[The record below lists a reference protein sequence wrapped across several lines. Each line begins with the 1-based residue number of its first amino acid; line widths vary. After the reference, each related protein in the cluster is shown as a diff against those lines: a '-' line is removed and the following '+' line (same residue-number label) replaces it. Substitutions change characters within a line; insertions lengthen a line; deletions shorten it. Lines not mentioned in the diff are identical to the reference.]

1 MITLGT
7 APEVYAPVAAQLQA
21 VMVDDWAGARRKLPD
36 CTAVLAGP
44 GLAAPGV
51 SAALRDALAELWRE
65 APVPLVVDASA
76 LSWLP
81 PESGVSRAPRV
92 ITPHPGEAA
101 RLLARTVGEVQADR
115 PGAVRALSRRYGR
128 CHVVL
133 KGYQTLVGSAEG
145 RLFVNGSGDA
155 ALGQG
160 GTGDVLAGYLAGL
173 LAQPPLERDFP
184 QTVRYAVWQHGAAAD
199 VLSARRAN
207 WTPEDLIGQ
216 LGEKR
221 MGFR

>member
-1 MITLGT
+1 
-7 APEVYAPVAAQLQA
+7 
-21 VMVDDWAGARRKLPD
+21 
-36 CTAVLAGP
+36 
-44 GLAAPGV
+44 
-51 SAALRDALAELWRE
+51 
-65 APVPLVVDASA
+65 
-76 LSWLP
+76 
-81 PESGVSRAPRV
+81 
-92 ITPHPGEAA
+92 
-101 RLLARTVGEVQADR
+101 VQADR